1 MRTELGKI
9 AEAMERK
16 ETTSHTGWAAKW
28 YKLKVLMGLAGTT
41 PLQMKSVFLLCF
53 GALGKGSC
61 D

>member
-9 AEAMERK
+9 ADAMERK

-41 PLQMKSVFLLCF
+41 PLQMKSVSLRCFEFLGNMF
-53 GALGKGSC
+53 C